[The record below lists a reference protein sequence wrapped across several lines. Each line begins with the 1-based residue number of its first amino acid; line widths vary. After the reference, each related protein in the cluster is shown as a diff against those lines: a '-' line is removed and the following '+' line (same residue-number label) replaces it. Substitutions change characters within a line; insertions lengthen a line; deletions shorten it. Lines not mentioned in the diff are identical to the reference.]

1 MTGKTTSDE
10 FPFESGS
17 KREASLLG
25 VWLEIQLLAAHCI
38 PVGTARDFTCRTGA
52 PGLGDKSH

>member
-10 FPFESGS
+10 FPFASGS

-38 PVGTARDFTCRTGA
+38 PVLGVALESLQGLRDLT
-52 PGLGDKSH
+52 